1 MKGVINLVLLEIIV
15 FSSIS
20 SKRLLSNSEKIED
33 NFYFTSEPII
43 SKQKYDIIATP
54 FPSSSISLNDNVC
67 FTFTFNSGQ
76 EDICYCKE
84 TTVECPNQLKVDDNA
99 ITFTL
104 DFTINSEYNLTTIE
118 CSEPTKS
125 YTGEIVFDVNEIYKI
140 TDLNKF
146 IVGTDNITFSLNMS
160 IQVQLYVQGKKTE
173 CDCTN
178 NKYSCPYSNKSP
190 ASLLIEVEIK
200 NVRYKQDN
208 VEYLTLEKP
217 EGHCFVKSEDFSLT
231 LNTAKDNYLDN
242 FQMETNELTLPQSV
256 ISTTSKQ
263 YKIPNQE
270 SFLEVHSLLIVNSN
284 ITKIIEVKPPIII
297 IMYQI
302 ESPVPNLYKQLS
314 KQTLSLSFTSALEN
328 VLTQISL
335 YKSIEQAPS
344 FSSTNCI
351 IDTEQKNTL
360 NCEISTIVSGNS
372 VNEAESYF
380 ISYTTECGKEEKNTG
395 QSVILINQ
403 STNLKIDSV
412 VPEYYKDSGSIT
424 ITFNDKLPE
433 KPTIIFINSEKLP
446 VEFSFTTE
454 MSEEQ
459 MSMIISNIIFDTPGL
474 FTIKVQFSD
483 GSEFISDKTIL
494 LYKNEIEILSSKQKT
509 ILPQSSEL
517 QTKIYIPLSNSIIK
531 EQIKTVTF
539 EPFTEYSFDIEG
551 SNIVLS
557 KNDGFIFS
565 TISNYDIK
573 IIANKLETVFTFQLI
588 IQAFPTFSIGQT
600 LFIQGSSYNTIEI
613 KATSTE
619 VIVGSVFWKR
629 SSTESLEF
637 DSKLAQTFT
646 LLLETIE
653 KDYPEIELYFNIDN
667 HYNYK
672 IQNTGKISLFSST
685 YEELFNPFYTCF
697 YKGKNYPISI
707 TPKSSSIINK
717 KIITSIED
725 TEITEIE
732 KLSEGKYTLL
742 LFYNEDT
749 NAFYSL
755 EFEVTSFSI
764 PVSYYS
770 KSLLSIE
777 IKDLSCKPTF
787 PSHYIQRTGEE
798 KKVLSCS
805 EYSEIDKKMN
815 CISEVTLT
823 SFGIY
828 PFYFEENK
836 ELAQIEIYK
845 DFLEAV
851 FTITLTQE
859 SLIEGENTV
868 QVSSIEYEMNLI
880 KSCTLNITN
889 LETNEITLKEY
900 SITKEGALYYFTFIA
915 QKHEVYTVTNITNTS
930 TLSKPLDSPKT
941 WNLPIEYE
949 AYKEYIF
956 FRDDENTINILISLI
971 LNGNPI
977 PSPII
982 IYYGT
987 SQIQTK
993 CEQNKEQ
1000 SLKDTIIATCSY
1012 VNPKASKELWIKPK
1026 YEDTTSFLVNL
1037 LKYQIEENDKCLIQK
1052 DSEQI
1057 LTLNIELIK
1066 SGVDIEFE
1074 SRIDSV
1080 EGNSYFKDKNK
1091 QIKFNVATLIPNQYS
1106 ILLIKNQ
1113 VQYFLEVNT
1122 ILILDDIDIK
1132 SVSPSK
1138 LFTPIPTNQQITFSF
1153 TRALEDNEI
1162 SSIILHSE
1170 TEEKETLT
1178 GCKVSENDLICENSL
1193 VNVSPGDSIS
1203 IKFTRESCPNKQ
1215 WISTVNKM
1223 TVELVTEA
1231 LLKIV
1236 SLPRVAIVGENQI
1249 IIESTEQDYSLDRI
1263 KTITF
1268 SKKEDDVPKEN
1279 VVFSVGSEATYD
1291 IKTNSISLTIN
1302 YSKGERYSLYKIS
1315 ESNKIITFED
1325 GKYVLREYT
1334 LVNSIFYLKETSTK
1348 ITDYNIQLNF
1358 REQAIL
1364 DKYKETI
1371 TCSDF
1376 PMVCS
1381 QIAGTKILNCICNSA
1396 SMVQDLSIKL
1406 YEEDSDI
1413 KTIHV
1418 ISSSYKENK
1427 NCLVVDSGTQYSL
1440 SIKINAKSALDLYGF
1455 INDKYVS
1462 IQSNI
1467 LEFDQSILS
1476 PFGQYIVYVKERN
1489 SNCEQKTLLDEVT
1502 LSVYQSTIL
1511 KDFNPKF
1518 LLNTN
1523 VQQTISFE
1531 FTNKIKV
1538 GDIHSIILSP
1548 EDGENITCS
1557 ITEDTIKNGQVE
1569 CKYLL
1574 TEAQLKIKEYSI
1586 IYIDACGKEQLYEK
1600 TIEIKDQSINK
1611 VEPAFIKY
1619 NKKLDAT
1626 FTMTFLSSTSIV
1638 SGTTKVTLLKSD
1650 GTPSSYKK
1658 QYTLTKTDN
1667 ENEFSFTIPNADILY
1682 FGYFKFQVNIDSSTS
1697 LTTQDNYLIYK
1708 TGISLSKSYGVYTID
1723 EDAEIVISF
1732 YKDTIYEAIDS
1743 IEYNKQDE
1751 EDKIPCLFEL
1761 KSESSTEVLVQII
1774 KPIQLDSSGIYT
1786 FTINSKIE
1794 EQKGTSLTYELTAN
1808 QKYSI
1813 TSIESSQLIMIS
1825 NSISDIVIVYN
1836 TEIVNNELKAIHL
1849 VSTSTPQKTIE
1860 TNKSVSGKK
1869 VTISIENPLLLTTG
1883 LYKIETVMYYQQ
1895 NSFISTEQHNIVFY
1909 NEDDFSYNF
1918 NRLYFVLKESESI
1931 KINVT
1936 DKLSLIEDISV
1947 NSVGTM
1953 DVQSSTSLT
1962 KTYEKDITKIGNYS
1976 FTIHLKN
1983 GPSVHLEQIVK
1994 IVGKITDLLSITT
2007 SSESLCNYYK
2017 NDYTVQLVIS
2027 GIKEEDLSRFSI
2039 SLVSDETIEMEPDEK
2054 YLLYTM
2060 KEEDKEKVKDKTFS
2074 LKLIE
2079 NKDTNKPLFTL
2090 TNIGF
2095 SDIKSPEYVYIDKSS
2110 ILFSSLTCDLSKSKS
2125 FELSLSKDS
2134 DTYLLSCLYIT
2145 EGLKCDIPDAI
2156 TTDKLGEYRVSVF
2169 KTELEKIF
2177 ISDTIQHADFDITYS
2192 KLIPNQNIDITITNT
2207 DRHFYMNNIESIKIN
2222 NTFYRA
2228 DSGKITVKDNYVK
2241 CNLPYNSYIIY
2252 SIHRIKES
2260 QESEDEAKKE
2270 FEFNNVIPPKDMF
2283 TIKEPYIL
2291 LNQKQLMVFLTPVTV
2306 QFTITFTTEEIAI
2319 KYKDS
2324 LIFKNENERFIP
2336 VCIYDDSTLSMLCSY
2351 DAQKEEELTISIN
2364 EEESTIQHCYIILY
2378 SLTSNS
2384 QCNTIIPSQ
2393 TASTILTVTIKK
2405 PSAVTLTPIV
2415 KLKDITGTPN
2425 KKTENEINYVFSSL
2439 NVPYG
2444 TVKPTVI
2451 FSKSSLEI
2459 EEEYSFYKQNTID
2472 TFKALFLGKD
2482 NQVSLLSF
2490 SNSDFLFNIGSKE
2503 INIIIK
2509 IDSKTNKVSTKC
2521 LSIDTTTIQCW
2532 FNLTGVKPSTYKE
2545 IYYTSLCDEQ
2555 ILLPDFQ
2562 ITVYDETANTFPIT
2576 FDKTNYY
2583 LDETQVNITVNT
2595 LSTFNT
2601 FLKVYYAEEG
2611 KQDYSQIINNIFNST
2626 KIATYTLAYSIDTID
2641 TKYPLSTKIIVSD
2654 VSASLTPEPSSCNYK
2669 SDPISF
2675 TVTFS
2680 EGSKLTNDDIT
2691 VFLKDE
2697 TQNIPFVVIDG
2708 VFVFK
2713 EQDKLSVDN
2722 QYSII
2727 VTTKVTNKPIYSKK
2741 GVIFTEIDI
2750 NEYYFSNVFYL
2761 INLKCVYSKI
2771 QLSICD
2777 KDIPI
2782 TCKTQ
2787 LDRDNNLS
2795 CSFTTTVYG
2804 EAKISTSEE
2813 TFIAN
2818 TFISIP
2824 LDEVTFNID
2833 EQLEEYKYIYHISNN
2848 NFYFKSV
2855 EALSIKGSQNI
2866 DLTLS
2871 DYSLENN
2878 TFIINDDNSIT
2889 LQAEIETTSIQYTL
2903 SKMTVKSKDQSLTKQ
2918 LSNLLN
2924 KQIVNF
2930 KLLTKSFFINEKET
2944 KDISFNLDLDIHY
2957 IPEDVHQQILVD
2969 GKQATCS
2976 ITTYSIECKYKVS
2989 TIPKE
2994 YTIKIDK
3001 YTNQEEK
3008 LYVSTYSTETGTKC
3022 NGEIQ
3027 LTFILKT
3034 LISFYDSNEIE
3045 LTYDT
3050 IQPSSINNV
3059 TTIDMYTITYI
3070 WNSPEIELGSVI
3082 IITNKKTKEETKV
3095 TNLQIRDIDSI
3106 EMKTYSGEL
3115 YVKSKHENITLI
3127 FTSEINQGDIKFI
3140 SLKNQSEEIKA
3151 SSLIFDKNNINA
3163 TFDLSKIS
3171 EENVYY
3177 FFYTNLCDQSNN
3189 STKSIN
3195 LKGEE
3200 TCEAPLI
3207 AVGPKCVPCESIE
3220 KDSYYEI
3227 GDDGKGQCVKEC
3239 KYYKFDGD
3247 HRCYNSCGDIFPD
3260 TTIILPHVGKT
3271 CYLQCPDGEGYLPND
3286 STRKCVPCAQYP
3298 DFNLVVNGICHCG
3311 EGLIQVKENEKYECK
3326 LPVDVETVTCN
3337 DYCLNGG
3344 YCYLVNNKPRCNC
3357 SKTNFV
3363 GLTCEIKPEEISE
3376 KAETSLNDFIN
3387 ITFDVKNDTFI
3398 SSVIT
3403 LSTLLRDNPDK
3414 IINKLTPNLVD
3425 NFVNKALYI
3434 ESKDKPK
3441 KAIEVVGFA
3450 LLLLTKEQ
3458 TTSRLRRLQ
3467 EINYYKDL
3475 ALKAKSI
3482 SYDLMPLAKGSYETY
3497 KVYSNILE
3505 LQFINSNDVNG
3516 MNSYINDSRKKG
3528 YSYFNFTE
3536 LTTKITK
3543 VAQIN
3548 INLDTNDYKN
3558 LTLLSITKNGYKIEE
3573 NISLYYNVE
3582 PLINSTLF
3590 NTYKE
3595 NDIDIYNPNDK
3606 AFSEYCYYNT
3616 HFMYDLNQRYRMNK
3630 VFQNKTFIIKGLED
3644 RCKYISIEDNKA
3656 IFNCLSLTTDPY
3668 YEDIYDSFT
3677 ISPLEMNIT
3686 TFEEHKD
3693 LSLICVKH
3701 INKIVNNFAFWFFLF
3716 FNFIIIAYN
3725 VVMIIISCCQEISDS
3740 FFESLEND
3748 NFYVGDPKQLSG
3760 GSNDKLGGI
3769 IPGGENVVQEKNFAN
3784 IIQHNFL
3791 ELHPVVSIAYNSI
3804 ITPNI
3809 VSSWFLLFNVINM
3822 FGFNAVYFSEDMFE
3836 DRIADKH
3843 RDNFGYPMKSEFDK
3857 IMSAISTSVLLAL
3870 FVRLLVLVPYFI
3882 KNDLAD
3888 EILRAKNQRNK
3899 FGIIQNFHYRMLP
3912 RRIIALVF
3920 IVLLDVFFWY
3930 YTIVF
3935 CGIYVNAQYGWF
3947 YSGIWSL
3954 MWVWVIYAPIYI
3966 LIISLFEHCGN
3977 QCCVYYMKRF
3987 FIF

>member
-1 MKGVINLVLLEIIV
+1 MKGVKHLVLLIIIEL
-15 FSSIS
+15 SSIS
-20 SKRLLSNSEKIED
+20 SKRLLSSNEIQD
-33 NFYFTSEPII
+33 NFYFSSAPII
-43 SKQKYDIIATP
+43 SAQPYEITATP
-54 FPSSSISLNDNVC
+54 FPSSSISLNDIVS
-67 FTFTFNSGQ
+67 FTFIDDKQ
-76 EDICYCKE
+76 EEMLYCKE
-84 TTVECPNQLKVDDNA
+84 LTAQCPNKLDVDDKT
-99 ITFTL
+99 IKCTL
-104 DFTINSEYNLTTIE
+104 DFTNNSQYTLKKIASSDTEISGNIIFDINESQ
-118 CSEPTKS
+118 
-125 YTGEIVFDVNEIYKI
+125 KI
-140 TDLNKF
+140 SNLNKF
-146 IVGTDNITFSLNMS
+146 IVGADLITFSLDNS
-160 IQVQLYVQGKKTE
+160 VQAQLYVQGEHIE
-173 CDCTN
+173 CNITDKN
-178 NKYSCPYSNKSP
+178 YSCYYSKESP
-190 ASLLIEVEIK
+190 DSLLIEVEIN
-200 NVRYKQDN
+200 NVRYKQDY
-208 VEYLTLEKP
+208 VEYLTFEKP
-217 EGHCFVKSEDFSLT
+217 EDSCFVKSEDFSFT
-231 LNTAKDNYLDN
+231 LNTAKNNYLEQFKMKID
-242 FQMETNELTLPQSV
+242 ELTLSSIV
-256 ISTTSKQ
+256 TSNISKRFT
-263 YKIPNQE
+263 IPDNI
-270 SFLEVHSLLIVNSN
+270 FYLEVKSVVIFYSDSE
-284 ITKIIEVKPPIII
+284 KKIEVDPPIKI
-297 IMYQI
+297 IMYQMN
-302 ESPVPNLYKQLS
+302 SSVPTLYKQLDN
-314 KQTLSLSFTSALEN
+314 QILSLSFKSNLEN
-328 VLTQISL
+328 VLKQISL
-335 YKSIEQAPS
+335 YKPTEQSPS

-351 IDTEQKNTL
+351 IDNEQKNIL
-360 NCEISTIVSGNS
+360 NCEISTKVSGNS
-372 VNEAESYF
+372 VNEEESYI
-380 ISYTTECGKEEKNTG
+380 ISYTTDCGKEEKNTG

-403 STNLKIDSV
+403 STNLTINSV
-412 VPEYYKDSGSIT
+412 LPDYYKEDSGFIT
-424 ITFNDKLPE
+424 ITFNNILPE
-433 KPTIIFINSEKLP
+433 KPTLFLINSEKLS
-446 VEFSFTTE
+446 VKLNCTTE
-454 MSEEQ
+454 ISEDKMSI
-459 MSMIISNIIFDTPGL
+459 IISNIMFDTPGL
-474 FTIKVQFSD
+474 FTIQVQFSD
-483 GSEFISDKTIL
+483 SSELTSDKTIL
-494 LYKNEIEILSSKQKT
+494 LYNNEIEISSSKQSIT
-509 ILPQSSEL
+509 LPQSNEL
-517 QTKIYIPLSNSIIK
+517 QTNIYIPLAKPIIK

-539 EPFTEYSFDIEG
+539 EPFTDFSFDIED

-565 TISNYDIK
+565 TIQNYSIN
-573 IIANKLETVFTFQLI
+573 IIANKLETVSTFQLI
-588 IQAFPTFSIGQT
+588 IQDFPTFSIGQT
-600 LFIQGSSYNTIEI
+600 LFIQGSSYNKIEI
-613 KATSTE
+613 IETTTPS
-619 VIVGSVFWKR
+619 IVNNIFWKK
-629 SSTESLEF
+629 SSTESVDF
-637 DSKLAQTFT
+637 NSTLAPTFT

-653 KDYPEIELYFNIDN
+653 KDYTAIELYFTIND

-672 IQNTGKISLFSST
+672 IPSTDKPISLFSST
-685 YEELFNPFYTCF
+685 YEELFNPIYTCF
-697 YKGKNYPISI
+697 YKGKQYPISI

-717 KIITSIED
+717 KIITSIKD

-732 KLSEGKYTLL
+732 ELPEGKYILS

-749 NAFYSL
+749 NAFHSL
-755 EFEVTSFSI
+755 EFSVTSFSI
-764 PVSYYS
+764 PLSYYS
-770 KSLLSIE
+770 KSSLSIE
-777 IKDLSCKPTF
+777 INDLSCKPTF
-787 PSHYIQRTGEE
+787 PSHYIQRIGEE
-798 KKVLSCS
+798 KKGISCS
-805 EYSEIDKKMN
+805 EYSEVDKKMKCN
-815 CISEVTLT
+815 SEITLT

-828 PFYFEENK
+828 SFYFEENK
-836 ELAQIEIYK
+836 ELAQIEIYR
-845 DFLEAV
+845 DFLEAG
-851 FTITLTQE
+851 FNITLTQE

-868 QVSSIEYEMNLI
+868 KVSSIEYEMNFI
-880 KSCTLNITN
+880 TFCTLNRTN
-889 LETNEITLKEY
+889 LKSTETTSEEY
-900 SITKEGALYYFTFIA
+900 PITKEGDLYYFTFIA
-915 QKHEVYTVTNITNTS
+915 QKHEVYSVTNITNTS
-930 TLSKPLDSPKT
+930 TKIKPLDSPKT

-956 FRDDENTINILISLI
+956 FRKDENNINILISLI

-1000 SLKDTIIATCSY
+1000 PLKDTIIATCSY
-1012 VNPKASKELWIKPK
+1012 INPKASKELWIKPK

-1037 LKYQIEENDKCLIQK
+1037 LKYQIDENDKCLIQN
-1052 DSEQI
+1052 DGEQI
-1057 LTLNIELIK
+1057 LTLNIELLK

-1074 SRIDSV
+1074 SRIDAV
-1080 EGNSYFKDKNK
+1080 EGNSSFKDKNK
-1091 QIKFNVATLIPNQYS
+1091 QIKFNVASLVPNQYS
-1106 ILLIKNQ
+1106 IVLIKNQ
-1113 VQYFLEVNT
+1113 VEYEVDT
-1122 ILILDDIDIK
+1122 VLILDDIDIK
-1132 SVSPSK
+1132 SASPNK
-1138 LFTPIPTNQQITFSF
+1138 LFSPIPTNQEITFRF
-1153 TRALEDNEI
+1153 TRALEYNEI
-1162 SSIILHSE
+1162 SSIILYSE
-1170 TEEKETLT
+1170 TEEKERLT
-1178 GCKVSENDLICENSL
+1178 GCQVSENDLICENSL
-1193 VNVSPGDSIS
+1193 VNVSPGDTLF

-1215 WISTVNKM
+1215 WISKVNKM
-1223 TVELVTEA
+1223 TVEVVTED
-1231 LLKIV
+1231 LFQIV
-1236 SLPRVAIVGENQI
+1236 SLPSVAIVGANQI
-1249 IIESTEQDYSLDRI
+1249 IIQSKEQDYLLDRI

-1268 SKKEDDVPKEN
+1268 SKKEDDIPKEN
-1279 VVFSVGSEATYD
+1279 VIFSVGSEATYD
-1291 IKTNSISLTIN
+1291 RKTNSISLTIN

-1348 ITDYNIQLNF
+1348 LTDYNIQLNF

-1381 QIAGTKILNCICNSA
+1381 QIEGTKILNCPCNSA

-1406 YEEDSDI
+1406 YEEDTNI
-1413 KTIHV
+1413 QTIHV
-1418 ISSSYKENK
+1418 ISSSYKDNK
-1427 NCLVVDSGTQYSL
+1427 NCLVVDSDTQYSL
-1440 SIKINAKSALDLYGF
+1440 SIEINAKSQLDLYGY
-1455 INDKYVS
+1455 INDKFVS

-1467 LEFDQSILS
+1467 LKFDQSILS
-1476 PFGQYIVYVKERN
+1476 PFGQYIVYVKEQN
-1489 SNCEQKTLLDEVT
+1489 SNCDQETLLDEVT
-1502 LSVYQSTIL
+1502 LSVYQSNIL

-1523 VQQTISFE
+1523 VQQTISFG

-1557 ITEDTIKNGQVE
+1557 ITEDKIKNGQVE

-1586 IYIDACGKEQLYEK
+1586 IYIDACGKEQSYEK

-1626 FTMTFLSSTSIV
+1626 FTMSFLTSTSIV
-1638 SGTTKVTLLKSD
+1638 SGTTKVTILKSD

-1658 QYTLTKTDN
+1658 QYTLTKTDI
-1667 ENEFSFTIPNADILY
+1667 ENQFSFTIPNADILY

-1723 EDAEIVISF
+1723 EDAEILISF
-1732 YKDTIYEAIDS
+1732 DKDTIYEAIDS
-1743 IEYNKQDE
+1743 IEYKKQE
-1751 EDKIPCLFEL
+1751 EEEKIPCLFEL

-1774 KPIQLDSSGIYT
+1774 KPIQLDSNGIYT
-1786 FTINSKIE
+1786 FTINSAIE

-1849 VSTSTPQKTIE
+1849 VSTSTPPKTIE
-1860 TNKSVSGKK
+1860 TSKSVSGKK

-1918 NRLYFVLKESESI
+1918 NRFYFVLKESETI

-1936 DKLSLIEDISV
+1936 DKQTLIENISV
-1947 NSVGTM
+1947 DSVGQM
-1953 DVQSSTSLT
+1953 DVQSSTSSS
-1962 KTYEKDITKIGNYS
+1962 KTYEKDISKIGNYS
-1976 FTIHLKN
+1976 FTIHFKN

-2017 NDYTVQLVIS
+2017 NYYTVQLAIS
-2027 GIKEEDLSRFSI
+2027 GIKEEDLSRFAI
-2039 SLVSDETIEMEPDEK
+2039 SLVSDETTIEMEPNEK
-2054 YLLYTM
+2054 YLLYTL
-2060 KEEDKEKVKDKTFS
+2060 KEEDKEKVKDKTFT

-2079 NKDTNKPLFTL
+2079 NLDTNKPLFTL

-2125 FELSLSKDS
+2125 FELSLLKDS
-2134 DTYLLSCLYIT
+2134 DSYLLSCSYIT

-2156 TTDKLGEYRVSVF
+2156 TTDKLGEYKVSVF
-2169 KTELEKIF
+2169 QKELDNIF

-2207 DRHFYMNNIESIKIN
+2207 DRHFYMNNIEKIKIN
-2222 NTFYRA
+2222 NTDYTREK
-2228 DSGKITVKDNYVK
+2228 GEITVKDNYVK
-2241 CNLPYNSYIIY
+2241 CNLPYGSYVIY
-2252 SIHRIKES
+2252 SIHRTQES

-2291 LNQKQLMVFLTPVTV
+2291 LNQKQLMLFLTPVTV

-2324 LIFKNENERFIP
+2324 LVFKNEDAHFIP
-2336 VCIYDDSTLSMLCSY
+2336 VCNYDDSTLSMVCYY

-2364 EEESTIQHCYIILY
+2364 EESSTIQHCYIILY

-2393 TASTILTVTIKK
+2393 TASTVLTVTIKK

-2451 FSKSSLEI
+2451 LSKNSIEI

-2472 TFKALFLGKD
+2472 TFKALFLGQD

-2490 SNSDFLFNIGSKE
+2490 SNSDFLFNKGGKE

-2532 FNLTGVKPSTYKE
+2532 FDLTGVKPSTYKE

-2555 ILLPDFQ
+2555 LLLPDFQ
-2562 ITVYDETANTFPIT
+2562 ITIYDETANTFPIT

-2583 LDETQVNITVNT
+2583 LDETKVTITVST
-2595 LSTFNT
+2595 LSTFST
-2601 FLKVYYAEEG
+2601 FLKVYYVEEG
-2611 KQDYSQIINNIFNST
+2611 KQDYLQITNNTFDSD
-2626 KIATYTLAYSIDTID
+2626 KVATYTLAYSIDTID

-2669 SDPISF
+2669 SDPMSF

-2680 EGSKLTNDDIT
+2680 EGSKLTNNDIT
-2691 VFLKDE
+2691 VSLKND
-2697 TQNIPFVVIDG
+2697 TQNIPFVFRDG
-2708 VFVFK
+2708 VFVFT

-2727 VTTKVTNKPIYSKK
+2727 VTTNQTNKQIYSKK
-2741 GVIFTEIDI
+2741 GVIFTEIGI

-2761 INLKCVYSKI
+2761 KNLKCAYSKI
-2771 QLSICD
+2771 QLSIGD

-2813 TFIAN
+2813 TLIAN

-2824 LDEVTFNID
+2824 LDEVTFTID

-2848 NFYFKSV
+2848 SFYFQSV

-2871 DYSLENN
+2871 TSSLENN
-2878 TFIINDDNSIT
+2878 TYIINEDNSIT
-2889 LQAEIETTSIQYTL
+2889 LQAEIETTSMQYTL
-2903 SKMTVKSKDQSLTKQ
+2903 SKMTVKSKDQSITKQ

-2930 KLLTKSFFINEKET
+2930 NLVTKSFFINEKET

-2957 IPEDVHQQILVD
+2957 IPEDVHQKILVD

-2976 ITTYSIECKYKVS
+2976 IRSYNIECKYKVS

-2994 YTIKIDK
+2994 YTITIDQFSNK
-3001 YTNQEEK
+3001 EEK
-3008 LYVSTYSTETGTKC
+3008 LYVSTYSTEAGTKC

-3027 LTFILKT
+3027 LNLILKT

-3045 LTYDT
+3045 LTYGN
-3050 IQPSSINNV
+3050 IKPSSPPKIERS
-3059 TTIDMYTITYI
+3059 IDMYTITYI

-3082 IITNKKTKEETKV
+3082 IINNKKTKEETTV

-3106 EMKTYSGEL
+3106 EMKSYSGEL

-3127 FTSEINQGDIKFI
+3127 FTSEINQGDIKLI
-3140 SLKNQSEEIKA
+3140 SLKHQNEEIKA
-3151 SSLIFDKNNINA
+3151 SSLIFDKENINA
-3163 TFDLSKIS
+3163 TFDLSKET
-3171 EENVYY
+3171 EEKVY
-3177 FFYTNLCDQSNN
+3177 FIFYTNLCGQSIK
-3189 STKSIN
+3189 STKSIT

-3207 AVGPKCVPCESIE
+3207 AVGPKCVSCEFIE

-3227 GDDGKGQCVKEC
+3227 GEDGKGQCVKEC
-3239 KYYKFDGD
+3239 KSYKYDGD
-3247 HRCYNSCGDIFPD
+3247 HRCYNNCKDIFGYP
-3260 TTIILPHVGKT
+3260 IPHVGKT
-3271 CYLQCPDGEGYLPND
+3271 CYLQCPDGEGFLPND
-3286 STRKCVPCAQYP
+3286 ENKKCVPCEQYP

-3311 EGLIQVKENEKYECK
+3311 EGFIQVKENEKYECK
-3326 LPVDVETVTCN
+3326 LPVEVETATCN

-3376 KAETSLNDFIN
+3376 KVEASLNNFMN
-3387 ITFDVKNDTFI
+3387 ITFDVDNKTFL

-3403 LSTLLRDNPDK
+3403 LSTLLRDNPEK

-3434 ESKDKPK
+3434 EGEPK
-3441 KAIEVVGFA
+3441 KALEVIGFA
-3450 LLLLTKEQ
+3450 LLLLAKEQ

-3475 ALKAKSI
+3475 ALKAKTI
-3482 SYDLMPLAKGSYETY
+3482 SYDLMSSTKGSYETY

-3558 LTLLSITKNGYKIEE
+3558 LTLLSISKNGYKIEE
-3573 NISLYYNVE
+3573 KITLYYNVE

-3644 RCKYISIEDNKA
+3644 RCKYISITDNEA
-3656 IFNCLSLTTDPY
+3656 TFNCLSLTTDPY

-3769 IPGGENVVQEKNFAN
+3769 IPGGENVVQQKNFGK

-3791 ELHPVVSIAYNSI
+3791 ELHPIVSIAYNSI

-3899 FGIIQNFHYRMLP
+3899 FGVIQDFNYRMLP

-3954 MWVWVIYAPIYI
+3954 MWVWVVYAPIYI